1 MIESS
6 GVTGSVFT
14 LFVASTCGALLPQ
27 IRTEFV
33 VSFPTDAACGVARY
47 VTLIVSASV
56 RSFPVS
62 IVNPSFASFN
72 VILTSFVMS
81 LPLNVTWKEPSLIRK
96 LSFWSNWSLMITFSA
111 VTFSRLCLAV
121 IVYCASSPK

>member
-6 GVTGSVFT
+6 GVIGSVVT
-14 LFVASTCGALLPQ
+14 LWVASTSGALLPQ

-33 VSFPTDAACGVARY
+33 VSFPTDDACGIARY

-62 IVNPSFASFN
+62 MVNPSFASFN

-81 LPLNVTWKEPSLIRK
+81 FPLNVT
-96 LSFWSNWSLMITFSA
+96 
-111 VTFSRLCLAV
+111 
-121 IVYCASSPK
+121 